1 MPFAGVTQLGASTL
15 AFANT
20 ACPDGEC
27 HTDIV
32 DLATLLSLLSRSG
45 SLDAETEGR
54 LVSTY
59 AKTPEGDRAVAAIL
73 NFRNVA
79 IEVLEALRA
88 GTLVS
93 NELIAAVNK
102 ELSHCGCAR
111 ELVRDGDGYRTE
123 TLFEINVPEDA
134 LMPIAYGLAELMTS
148 VPSERLKQCREP
160 RCTCY
165 FVDTSKNGSRT
176 WCSMERCGNRQKV
189 ANYYRRERER
199 RK

>member
-1 MPFAGVTQLGASTL
+1 MPFTGVTNLGASTL

-27 HTDIV
+27 HTEPA

-45 SLDAETEGR
+45 LLDAETERR
-54 LVSTY
+54 LVSKY
-59 AKTPEGDRAVAAIL
+59 AGTPEGDRAVATIL
-73 NFRNVA
+73 GFRNVVV
-79 IEVLEALRA
+79 EVLDALCVGA
-88 GTLVS
+88 TVS
-93 NELIAAVNK
+93 NELVAAVNK

-111 ELVRDGDGYRTE
+111 ELVRDGEGYRTVM
-123 TLFEINVPEDA
+123 LFEINVPEDA

-148 VPSERLKQCREP
+148 VPTERLKQCREP

-199 RK
+199 K